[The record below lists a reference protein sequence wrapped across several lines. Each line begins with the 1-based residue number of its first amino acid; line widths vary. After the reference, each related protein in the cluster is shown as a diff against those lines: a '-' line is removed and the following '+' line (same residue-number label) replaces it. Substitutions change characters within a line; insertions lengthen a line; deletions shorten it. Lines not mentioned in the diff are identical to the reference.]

1 MSVQLA
7 FNIFA
12 AYSPLDFHL
21 LPLLVRQTT
30 PAPVPSGHAHISK
43 GMNNHTEERR
53 QGKQSV
59 DGTCDDIAVDMLLQW
74 CQ

>member
-7 FNIFA
+7 LDVFA
-12 AYSPLDFHL
+12 AYSALDFHL

-30 PAPVPSGHAHISK
+30 PVPPGHAHISK

-59 DGTCDDIAVDMLLQW
+59 DSTCDDIAVDMLLQ
-74 CQ
+74 